1 MFEVTRSVLDA
12 HRGKVAQLRKFLDL
26 PLLEKR
32 LAELEAQMA
41 TDSFWGNPDAAR
53 KVIDESNALKRRT
66 EPMAGFARRLEDVQV
81 LLELGEAEPP
91 AGQDL
96 VQREADE
103 DLGRLGRQLEGFEL
117 EVLLT
122 GPHDGRNAIF
132 SIQAG
137 AGGTEAQDWAE
148 MLSRMYGRWFD
159 ARGWKWEVTDALPGD
174 SAGLKSV
181 TFKVEGAN
189 AYGFTKAE
197 RGVHRLVR
205 ISPFDANK
213 RRHTSFA
220 SVDVIAELDDLSLA
234 DVVIPDSELKRD
246 TYRSG
251 GKGGQ
256 NVNKVETAVRLTH
269 IPTGL
274 VAASQQERSQAQ
286 NEATAL
292 KMLKA
297 KLYALK
303 LDQAKADMEKF
314 YGEKG
319 SVSWGNQIRSY
330 VFQPYRMVK
339 DLRTG
344 VQTSDVQG
352 VMDGDLD
359 AFVNGWLRAGCP
371 LKRIPGLK
379 DDDE

>member
-1 MFEVTRSVLDA
+1 MPPPPRRPSCGGFFDVASAQKRLNELDA
-12 HRGKVAQLRKFLDL
+12 LMGAESFWNNREQAQKLVDEATSLRRKIE
-26 PLLEKR
+26 PLLSAEKH
-32 LAELEAQMA
+32 
-41 TDSFWGNPDAAR
+41 
-53 KVIDESNALKRRT
+53 
-66 EPMAGFARRLEDVQV
+66 LEDFRVMT
-81 LLELGEAEPP
+81 ELAEAEPVEQQLP
-91 AGQDL
+91 HQQELERDL
-96 VQREADE
+96 A
-103 DLGRLGRQLEGFEL
+103 RLGRDLEALEL
-117 EVLLT
+117 KVFLN
-122 GPHDGRNAIF
+122 GPHDHRNAIF

-159 ARGWKWEVTDALPGD
+159 SRGWKWEVTDALEGD

-181 TFKVEGAN
+181 TFRVEGEN
-189 AYGFTKAE
+189 AYGFAKAE

-205 ISPFDANK
+205 ISPFDSNK
-213 RRHTSFA
+213 RRHTSFS
-220 SVDVIAELDDLSLA
+220 SVDVIAELSDISETDI
-234 DVVIPDSELKRD
+234 VIPKSEIRRD

-274 VAASQQERSQAQ
+274 VAASQAQRSQVQ
-286 NEATAL
+286 NEATAMA
-292 KMLKA
+292 MLIS

-303 LDQAKADMEKF
+303 LDEAKGDMERF
-314 YGEKG
+314 YGDKG

-344 VQTSDVQG
+344 VQTSNVQA

-371 LKRIPGLK
+371 LKRVQGVK
-379 DDDE
+379 DEEED